1 VAFDIWKSDIHGVML
16 ADASMDAG
24 KGETPKTTTQ
34 DARSADARNG
44 PGNRKPERESCSL
57 QQPRHRTQTTEKNP
71 ISKTHPVKPT
81 PPKMRQTRTKQLKIT
96 NNQADHLVF
105 GMRHA
110 RTTIAPPLFALANA
124 RKQNT

>member
-1 VAFDIWKSDIHGVML
+1 ML
-16 ADASMDAG
+16 ASPVKEVPADASMDAG
-24 KGETPKTTTQ
+24 KGETPRTTTQ

-57 QQPRHRTQTTEKNP
+57 QQPRRRTQTTEKNP

-81 PPKMRQTRTKQLKIT
+81 PKQLKIT

-105 GMRHA
+105 GIMRHV